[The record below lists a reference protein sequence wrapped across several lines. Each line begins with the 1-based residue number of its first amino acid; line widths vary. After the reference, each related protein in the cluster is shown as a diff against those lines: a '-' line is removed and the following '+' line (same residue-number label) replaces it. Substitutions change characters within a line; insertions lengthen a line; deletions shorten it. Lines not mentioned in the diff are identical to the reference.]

1 LGTPRQEKTQCCQ
14 IRVEKDKNSPALLH
28 DLPDD
33 ILCHI
38 RSILKKM
45 VMEEKPYKLTFD
57 ILWGVA
63 LGGSIKKPQ
72 WERQK
77 QAIALTTKKGVIA
90 LDRKK
95 RICGYEVWRCED
107 CFSGTFETTKCF
119 ECTEKFYKE
128 EEYYFEAPLS
138 TLFEYKSIL

>member
-1 LGTPRQEKTQCCQ
+1 LGTPRQEKTQWCR
-14 IRVEKDKNSPALLH
+14 IRVEKEKNSPALLY

-45 VMEEKPYKLTFD
+45 VKEEKPYKLPSH
-57 ILWGVA
+57 ILWET
-63 LGGSIKKPQ
+63 LGGSIKKLQ
-72 WERQK
+72 WVRQK
-77 QAIALTTKKGVIA
+77 QAIALTTKKGVLA
-90 LDRKK
+90 LDKTK
-95 RICGYEVWRCED
+95 HICGFKVWRCED
-107 CFSGTFETTKCF
+107 CFSSTIETTKCF

-138 TLFEYKSIL
+138 TLFEYKSVL